1 MDATYNGWT
10 PTDQKEWARTFYAI
24 EHQGHFR
31 IMKAKG
37 IFCECYI
44 CDQLREWEQEDKE
57 READRKLEQGYAR
70 EGF

>member
-1 MDATYNGWT
+1 MESTYNGWT
-10 PTDQKEWARTFYAI
+10 PTDQTEWARTFYAI

-31 IMKAKG
+31 IQKAKG
-37 IFCECYI
+37 IHCPCYI